1 MTGTLARGFA
11 FRYRKPDRSPDRDPV
26 GILAH
31 DVAAVDDIDGK
42 DLVGP
47 VAHAGL
53 KPGPDHARNIGRAG
67 LTESLD
73 RPLQDIGELP
83 VEANAIEQV
92 MPINGAVPQPAAVE
106 VDPHGFGTP
115 VSRRNDRELGEICPG

>member
-1 MTGTLARGFA
+1 MTGALARGFA
-11 FRYRKPDRSPDRDPV
+11 FRYRKPDRGPDRDPG

-47 VAHAGL
+47 VADAGL

-67 LTESLD
+67 LTECLD

-92 MPINGAVPQPAAVE
+92 MPVNGAIPQPAAVE
-106 VDPHGFGTP
+106 VDPHGFGKP
-115 VSRRNDRELGEICPG
+115 VS

>member
-1 MTGTLARGFA
+1 MAGTLARGFA
-11 FRYRKPDRSPDRDPV
+11 LRYGKPDRRADRDPV

-31 DVAAVDDIDGK
+31 DVAAVDDIDREN
-42 DLVGP
+42 LVGP
-47 VAHAGL
+47 VTDAGL

-67 LTESLD
+67 LTECLD

-92 MPINGAVPQPAAVE
+92 MPINGARSE
-106 VDPHGFGTP
+106 
-115 VSRRNDRELGEICPG
+115 E